1 MDYSNIAV
9 VLVEP
14 REAGN
19 IGAVARAMSNMGL
32 DRLVLVRP
40 VDYSGSAAYRLAL
53 GGREILEK
61 AAVVSELGRALENF
75 HFVVGTTRREGGSR
89 RGRISPRVL
98 AAEVARLNQSNKTAL
113 LFGREDRGLTNEELK
128 YCHRLVTIPSTSEH
142 RSLNLAQAVM
152 VVTYELFL
160 VGNDALTA
168 PLEAVVRK
176 LAPHAHLEDLYGHME
191 KALRRIDYLHESSSQ
206 RMMGVFRRI
215 LARAALDEREVRAL
229 RGIFHQIEWYAGEKT
244 VRTEDFSQDHQSLTE
259 EGDE

>member
-1 MDYSNIAV
+1 
-9 VLVEP
+9 
-14 REAGN
+14 
-19 IGAVARAMSNMGL
+19 
-32 DRLVLVRP
+32 
-40 VDYSGSAAYRLAL
+40 
-53 GGREILEK
+53 
-61 AAVVSELGRALENF
+61 
-75 HFVVGTTRREGGSR
+75 
-89 RGRISPRVL
+89 
-98 AAEVARLNQSNKTAL
+98 
-113 LFGREDRGLTNEELK
+113 
-128 YCHRLVTIPSTSEH
+128 
-142 RSLNLAQAVM
+142 M

-168 PLEAVVRK
+168 PLEVVVRK